1 MRPPARPASEDKG
14 KTMLA
19 GLGLGA
25 VESEFYRLF
34 LTRLTS
40 TAECVGDSVG
50 LSAQDACLVAERL
63 LSLGLLAGTAGG
75 ELRAVHPVLAC
86 HPLLERAEL
95 RLARQQKELELSRA
109 AVDELASEIGS
120 ERVSSLAEAEVHR
133 GAAAAWSFLEQIA
146 ATASTSVQCMAAA
159 GAAPGV
165 GETSDYTAI
174 GELAAF
180 TARRGTPVQLLLL
193 ESIDILPSLVDGAHT
208 MAAAGVEIRTVPTLP
223 VWVFIVDD
231 EYVATALDPADNQA
245 GIMVVRTPGAVA
257 AAADLFVRHWR
268 GAAPLAAPD
277 HQTPRDLM
285 QKHRDLIALLADE
298 VKDEAIARRLGVS
311 PSTAR
316 RRIKDLCREFEVST
330 RTQLVVRACRMGLL
344 D

>member
-1 MRPPARPASEDKG
+1 
-14 KTMLA
+14 MLA

-25 VESEFYRLF
+25 VESEFYRRF
-34 LTRLTS
+34 LTRPTS

-50 LSAQDACLVAERL
+50 LSAQEACLVAERL
-63 LSLGLLAGTAGG
+63 LSLGLLARTAEG

-86 HPLLERAEL
+86 HPLLERAAL
-95 RLARQQKELELSRA
+95 RLARQQKELELGRA
-109 AVDELASEIGS
+109 AVDELAAEIGA

-133 GAAAAWSFLEQIA
+133 GAAAAWSFLERIA

-174 GELAAF
+174 SELAAF
-180 TARRGTPVQLLLL
+180 TARRGTHVQLLLL

-257 AAADLFVRHWR
+257 AAADLFIRHWR

-285 QKHRDLIALLADE
+285 QKHRELIALLADE